1 MKLAVPI
8 ALITAGALG
17 LFLADLVTPVADA
30 AVVFPEDA
38 GILNVQDFG
47 AIPNDD
53 RDDTAAIQAALDA
66 YPNGMRI
73 IYLPNGTYRVS
84 DTLTW
89 PAGPPNTGQD
99 YKNTILQGQ
108 SEDGVILQLPD
119 RAAGFNDPESEKA
132 VIFTG
137 PAPAQRFG
145 NSIRNLTVDTGVG
158 NGGAIGIQFNA
169 SNQGSMRHVT
179 VRSGDGQGVAGLDF
193 EFADEVGPLLVKD
206 VTVDGFKHGIQTG
219 YTVNSQTFENV
230 TLRNQT
236 VYGFFNF
243 SQIVNIR
250 NLTSTNAVPAIHNA
264 FGHEQY
270 NPNALGH
277 MTLVNAS
284 LNGVGAAAGEP
295 AIINEGTL
303 LARNITTTGY
313 ESAIASDA
321 TTVAGPTVTEFVSN
335 PVSSLFTSPTHTLG
349 LPVEETPDVPW
360 DDLEDWAS
368 VGAFGA
374 IPNDGIDDSA
384 AFQAAIDSGKTTV
397 YLPVGHYDLS
407 DTVLVRNH
415 VRRIIGT
422 EAFVK
427 VPNTVNPGFKIEEG
441 SHPEVIFERMRS
453 WYEDTPTIENASSRT
468 LVLRDTTDVSLN
480 LTGTGDLFLENVA
493 TSYLSINGQN
503 VWARQLN
510 VENYGTKI
518 FNNGGQLWILGLK
531 TERGGTIIETQAG
544 GVTELLGGLAYT
556 TTPAPDGTQ
565 DYPLFVNNESFVS
578 LSFAEVNYGAPT
590 YRTYIR
596 ETRDGVTR
604 NLAGSDLPDYWG
616 MGKNIPLYVGYS
628 DNHDG

>member
-1 MKLAVPI
+1 MLPA
-8 ALITAGALG
+8 
-17 LFLADLVTPVADA
+17 ADA
-30 AVVFPEDA
+30 TPVFPEDA
-38 GILNVQDFG
+38 GLLDVRDFG
-47 AIPNDD
+47 AVPNDN
-53 RDDTAAIQAALDA
+53 RDDTAAIQAALNA

-73 IYLPNGTYRVS
+73 IYLPNGTYLVS

-89 PAGPPNTGQD
+89 PAGPPDTGYD

-108 SEDGVILQLPD
+108 SEDGVILQLID
-119 RAAGFNDPESEKA
+119 NAEGFNEPDSEKA

-145 NSIRNLTVDTGVG
+145 NSIRNLTVDTGDG
-158 NGGAIGIQFNA
+158 NVGAIGIQFNA

-179 VRSGDGQGVAGLDF
+179 VRSGDGQGIAGLDF
-193 EFADEVGPLLVKD
+193 EFADEIGPLLVKD
-206 VTVDGFKHGIQTG
+206 VTVNGFKHGIQTG
-219 YTVNSQTFENV
+219 YTVNSQTFENI
-230 TLRNQT
+230 TLQNQT

-270 NPNALGH
+270 NPQALGH

-284 LNGVGAAAGEP
+284 LNGVGEAAGEP

-303 LARNITTTGY
+303 LARDITTTGY
-313 ESAIASDA
+313 ESAIASGA
-321 TTVAGPTVTEFVSN
+321 TTVAGPTVSEFVSD
-335 PVSSLFTSPTHTLG
+335 PVATLFTSPTHTLA

-360 DDLEDWAS
+360 DDLEDWAN

-374 IPNDGIDDSA
+374 VPDDGIDDTA

-397 YLPVGHYDLS
+397 YLPVGNYDLS
-407 DTVLVRNH
+407 DTVFVRHN

-422 EAFVK
+422 EAFVN

-441 SHPEVIFERMRS
+441 SETDIVFERIRS

-468 LVLRDTTDVSLN
+468 LVLRDATDVALN
-480 LTGTGDLFLENVA
+480 LTGSGDLFLENVA
-493 TSYLSINGQN
+493 TSFLKINGQN

-510 VENYGTKI
+510 VENPGTKI
-518 FNNGGQLWILGLK
+518 LNDGGHLWILGLK
-531 TERGGTIIETQAG
+531 TERGGTIIDTQNG
-544 GVTELLGGLAYT
+544 GMTELLGGLAYT

-565 DYPLFVNNESFVS
+565 NYPLFINNESFVS
-578 LSFAEVNYGAPT
+578 LSFAEINYGAPGYT
-590 YRTYIR
+590 TYIR
-596 ETRDGVTR
+596 ETRDGITR
-604 NLAGSDLPDYWG
+604 DISGSALPDYWG

-628 DNHDG
+628 E